1 MMPCKRAALLLPP
14 AILLLAVGAACLPSP
29 DEPIDYVRRENAV
42 IIQLK
47 NVQELGNPSDV
58 SLRMM
63 DRLTIPAFTLY
74 GDGTLLFTRVDD
86 TGQEQ
91 LIIATLPEEAILD
104 LVQFIVDEG
113 FLEFT
118 YEQPRPAAPGPPP
131 LTTFLYVNTKDG
143 TNATRAQDLSAG
155 SLDGASSDYTEFRR
169 LIKIKERLESL
180 DLLALG
186 GTVSGAFAPKAALL
200 VVVPFRGESPT
211 SPGAWLYPEI
221 DLDEIAPPGV
231 EFGERIITRD
241 EVPDLFA
248 DLFFDELQIISQ
260 VIQFGE
266 QLFVVGVRPALPF
279 DENFPEFDQP

>member
-47 NVQELGNPSDV
+47 
-58 SLRMM
+58 SLRSGPELASGVQ
-63 DRLTIPAFTLY
+63 DRLTLPAFTLY
-74 GDGTLLFTRVDD
+74 GDGTLFLVRE
-86 TGQEQ
+86 GEEGREQ
-91 LIIATLPEEAILD
+91 LIAATLPEEAILD

-113 FLEFT
+113 FLEFD
-118 YEQPRPAAPGPPP
+118 YAQPEPEVVGVP

-180 DLLALG
+180 DPLALG
-186 GTVSGAFAPKAALL
+186 GTAEGEYEPEALLL

-231 EFGERIITRD
+231 DFGERIITRE

-248 DLFFDELQIISQ
+248 DLFFSELQIISQ

-279 DENFPEFDQP
+279 EKNFPEFDRP

>member
-47 NVQELGNPSDV
+47 NVQELSNPSDV

-63 DRLTIPAFTLY
+63 GRLTVPAFTLY
-74 GDGTLLFTRVDD
+74 GDGTLFLVREDEE
-86 TGQEQ
+86 GREE
-91 LIIATLPEEAILD
+91 LIVARLPKEAILD

-118 YEQPRPAAPGPPP
+118 YEQPRPEVPGPPQR
-131 LTTFLYVNTKDG
+131 TTFLYVNTKDG
-143 TNATRAQDLSAG
+143 TNATRAYALNAG

-180 DLLALG
+180 DPLAVG
-186 GTVSGAFAPKAALL
+186 GTVESEYEPEALLL
-200 VVVPFRGESPT
+200 VVVPFTGESLT
-211 SPGAWLYPEI
+211 SPSAWLYPEI
-221 DLDEIAPPGV
+221 DLNEITPPGA
-231 EFGERIITRD
+231 ELGERIITRD
-241 EVPDLFA
+241 ESPDLFA
-248 DLFFDELQIISQ
+248 DLFFYELQIISQ
-260 VIQFGE
+260 VIEFGE
-266 QLFVVGVRPALPF
+266 QLFVVSVRPALPF
-279 DENFPEFDQP
+279 EENFPEFDQP